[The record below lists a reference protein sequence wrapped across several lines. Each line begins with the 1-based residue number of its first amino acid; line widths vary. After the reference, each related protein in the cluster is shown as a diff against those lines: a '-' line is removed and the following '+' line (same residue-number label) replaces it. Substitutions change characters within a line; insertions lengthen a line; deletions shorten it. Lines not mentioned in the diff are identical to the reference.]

1 MTLRTHVDRYV
12 ALKRHLGFKFL
23 NNERML
29 RSWAAWAMARGD
41 DVIVVD
47 TMIGWACDASSSDTA
62 RKRLSVGR
70 RFAVWLHAEDDRH
83 EIPPKDVLGRATQR
97 RPAQGGFLFCCGWCL
112 RGAWHGTGVRRER
125 G

>member
-29 RSWAAWAMARGD
+29 RSWAAWAMARGG

-62 RKRLSVGR
+62 RKRLSVAR
-70 RFAVWLHAEDDRH
+70 RFGHASIQST
-83 EIPPKDVLGRATQR
+83 EIYLRSDPIGKLDVLAARLPPAIRKGSFKEAPDRLLAILKDARAQ
-97 RPAQGGFLFCCGWCL
+97 
-112 RGAWHGTGVRRER
+112 
-125 G
+125 